1 MKTYHL
7 EYYYDFAPEKIETCY
22 FTTDRVIKDGVIK
35 SEQIHSIRITWQS
48 ELGYII
54 TGNSTELYL
63 RHRDDNPYQIH
74 YKILKQD
81 DVEFDENKYLTEN
94 LIAYLSLIEIG
105 SILVERNPTT
115 KEVQEYKAL
124 INSCDI
130 NLICDYFVSRIK
142 LDFYQHILIK
152 EPLEYLYNIVDN
164 ISKTLTYENIKRFDK
179 LDFDLDYYSG
189 KDDNKIK
196 VYELIIKSIKRLS
209 QVVSEVT
216 TIFRFHYDYS
226 PYVSLNYYLK
236 RVQELLYT
244 EIGLLPVEDVQ
255 KKIELDNE
263 LVRQRNILSELADY
277 NNIDRLF
284 NILYNVDVLYNFK
297 ELKKLDRCCIALLLI
312 EHCPLFKNNV
322 TKPFNKFRKLICE
335 YYGTSDVSFKEN
347 DCKDRIEEV
356 YNQQKGFW
364 RYDTKK
370 NPRKQHYLKR

>member
-1 MKTYHL
+1 MKIYHF
-7 EYYYDFAPEKIETCY
+7 EYYYDFAPEKIESCF
-22 FTTDRVIKDGVIK
+22 FTTDKNVKGGIIK
-35 SEQIHSIRITWQS
+35 SEEIHSIHITWQS

-54 TGNSTELYL
+54 TDNSTELYL
-63 RHRDDNPYQIH
+63 RHRDGNPYQIH
-74 YKILKQD
+74 YKILKQI
-81 DVEFDENKYLTEN
+81 DVKFDKSKILSNDLISYLD
-94 LIAYLSLIEIG
+94 LIELG
-105 SILVERNPTT
+105 STLVERNPTT
-115 KEVQEYKAL
+115 KEIQMYKSL
-124 INSCDI
+124 ISSYDI

-142 LDFYQHILIK
+142 LDFYQHIWIK
-152 EPLEYLYNIVDN
+152 EPLEYLYNIVDT
-164 ISKTLTYENIKRFDK
+164 IFKTLTYENIKRFDK

-189 KDDNKIK
+189 KDDNRIK

-209 QVVSEVT
+209 QVISEVT

-263 LVRQRNILSELADY
+263 LVRQRNILAELADY
-277 NNIDRLF
+277 NNIDRLS

-297 ELKKLDRCCIALLLI
+297 ELKQLDRCCIALLLI
-312 EHCPLFKNNV
+312 EHCPLFKNNA

-335 YYGTSDVSFKEN
+335 YYGASDVSFKEN

-370 NPRKQHYLKR
+370 NPRQQHYIKK

>member
-1 MKTYHL
+1 MKTYII
-7 EYYYDFAPEKIETCY
+7 EYFYDFNPEEIETCY
-22 FTTDRVIKDGVIK
+22 FTSDKNVKDGIIK
-35 SEQIHSIRITWQS
+35 SEQIHSIHITWQS

-54 TGNSTELYL
+54 TDNSTELYL
-63 RHRDDNPYQIH
+63 RHRDGNPYQIH
-74 YKILKQD
+74 YKILKQI
-81 DVEFDENKYLTEN
+81 DVKFDKSKILSNDLISYLD
-94 LIAYLSLIEIG
+94 LIELG
-105 SILVERNPTT
+105 STLVERNPTT
-115 KEVQEYKAL
+115 KEVQMYKSL
-124 INSCDI
+124 ISSYDI

-142 LDFYQHILIK
+142 LDFYQHIWIK
-152 EPLEYLYNIVDN
+152 EPLEYLYNIVDT

-179 LDFDLDYYSG
+179 LDFDLDYYSE

-209 QVVSEVT
+209 KVISEVT

-244 EIGLLPVEDVQ
+244 EICLLPVDVQ
-255 KKIELDNE
+255 KKIEMDNE
-263 LVRQRNILSELADY
+263 LVRQRNILAELADY
-277 NNIDRLF
+277 NNIDRLS

-312 EHCPLFKNNV
+312 EHCPLFKNNA

-335 YYGTSDVSFKEN
+335 YYGASDVSFKEN

-356 YNQQKGFW
+356 YNKHRGFW

-370 NPRKQHYLKR
+370 NPRQQHYLKQ